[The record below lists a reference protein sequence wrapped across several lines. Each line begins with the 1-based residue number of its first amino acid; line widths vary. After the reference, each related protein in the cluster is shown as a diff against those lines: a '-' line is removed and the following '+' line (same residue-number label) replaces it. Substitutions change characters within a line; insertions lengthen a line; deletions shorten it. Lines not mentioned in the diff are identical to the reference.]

1 LGEFV
6 QVVITSCCYSIF
18 KSLLQHFEELDS
30 EQFKECYFLN
40 DPLESNQSMWIRE
53 RVDEHGKRSLTGKV
67 IEEKDDREIIYAEI
81 KDEKIPK
88 DKISE
93 STTQKILMVRRITLK
108 KTSHLRIYMDIAK
121 EENSNQFFLVGVVHI
136 SSFLNGINDLKT
148 FIQDIPKE
156 QLDGIIHPTASKI
169 KFILGH
175 NEKEPPKCFSFDP
188 YLQLGNIYF

>member
-1 LGEFV
+1 
-6 QVVITSCCYSIF
+6 
-18 KSLLQHFEELDS
+18 LLQHFEELDS

-53 RVDEHGKRSLTGKV
+53 RVDEYGKRSLTGKV
-67 IEEKDDREIIYAEI
+67 IEEKDDREIIYTEI

-121 EENSNQFFLVGVVHI
+121 EENSNQFFLVGV
-136 SSFLNGINDLKT
+136 
-148 FIQDIPKE
+148 
-156 QLDGIIHPTASKI
+156 
-169 KFILGH
+169 
-175 NEKEPPKCFSFDP
+175 
-188 YLQLGNIYF
+188 